1 MFQKKTKGNSFWVPE
16 TETPTPGARF
26 GVLVAMHSLG
36 LGGKPLGSVAKFT
49 ELCRSVLGG
58 HVVPEAGGAQGGGRT
73 WSDWGGWKRVHWQ
86 VFEILD
92 LKMLFGFGA
101 FWW

>member
-58 HVVPEAGGAQGGGRT
+58 HVVPEAGGAQGGGK
-73 WSDWGGWKRVHWQ
+73 DLVGLGGLEKGSLAS
-86 VFEILD
+86 F
-92 LKMLFGFGA
+92 
-101 FWW
+101 